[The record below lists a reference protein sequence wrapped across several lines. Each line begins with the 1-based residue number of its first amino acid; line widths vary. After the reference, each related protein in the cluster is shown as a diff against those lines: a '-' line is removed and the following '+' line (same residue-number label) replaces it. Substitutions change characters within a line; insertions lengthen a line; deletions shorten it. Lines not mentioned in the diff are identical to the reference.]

1 MREPCRL
8 IIDAAG
14 DGDID
19 AIVSAEVIQEILH
32 RFSASGRRDVGSAM
46 AATTLDLFAP
56 ILPITDD
63 IMRRMPGL
71 YLEYPDLTARDRV
84 HVATC
89 FSVGIDLIVSP
100 DRGFDQV
107 ADLQRLDPMDAPS
120 ALL

>member
-71 YLEYPDLTARDRV
+71 YLEYPDLTARDLV